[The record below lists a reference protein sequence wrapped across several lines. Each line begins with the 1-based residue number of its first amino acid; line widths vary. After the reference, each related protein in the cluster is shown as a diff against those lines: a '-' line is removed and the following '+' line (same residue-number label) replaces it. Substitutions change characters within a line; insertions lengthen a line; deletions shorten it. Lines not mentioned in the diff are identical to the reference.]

1 MAFGDGRGHRIGAS
15 PLALTFAQRATAT
28 RIIILCV
35 LSVKSYSREYI
46 DACRARLDSQLAAYR
61 AVAANRTTT
70 TEADTAFDVAFFN
83 NLVLTLELY
92 FLHRMR
98 GQEKKNGNPLNEVR
112 VLAASMTA
120 ADDVMTSD
128 PTIDLDPNKSILGYA
143 VGDKITLDET
153 RFVLLAD
160 AYFAEIEVK
169 FGPQL
174 AP

>member
-1 MAFGDGRGHRIGAS
+1 M
-15 PLALTFAQRATAT
+15 TFALRPPTT
-28 RIIILCV
+28 PINISPV
-35 LSVKSYSREYI
+35 LSVKSYPREYI

-61 AVAANRTTT
+61 AVASNRTTT
-70 TEADTAFDVAFFN
+70 TDADEAFDVAFFN
-83 NLVLTLELY
+83 NLVLTLEVY

-120 ADDVMTSD
+120 AEDIMTSD
-128 PTIDLDPNKSILGYA
+128 PTINLDPAKSILGYA
-143 VGDKITLDET
+143 VGDRIALDEE
-153 RFVLLAD
+153 RFVALAD

-169 FGPQL
+169 FGPHL

>member
-1 MAFGDGRGHRIGAS
+1 MAFGRGCRYRVGWS
-15 PLALTFAQRATAT
+15 SSGLTFALRPPTT
-28 RIIILCV
+28 PISISPV
-35 LSVKSYSREYI
+35 LSVKSYPREYI
-46 DACRARLDSQLAAYR
+46 DACRARLDSQLATYR
-61 AVAANRTTT
+61 AVASNRTTT
-70 TEADTAFDVAFFN
+70 TDVDEAFDVAFFN
-83 NLVLTLELY
+83 NLVLTLEVY

-128 PTIDLDPNKSILGYA
+128 PTINLDPAKSILGYA
-143 VGDKITLDET
+143 VGDRIALDEKQ
-153 RFVLLAD
+153 FVALAD
-160 AYFAEIEVK
+160 AYFAEIEAK